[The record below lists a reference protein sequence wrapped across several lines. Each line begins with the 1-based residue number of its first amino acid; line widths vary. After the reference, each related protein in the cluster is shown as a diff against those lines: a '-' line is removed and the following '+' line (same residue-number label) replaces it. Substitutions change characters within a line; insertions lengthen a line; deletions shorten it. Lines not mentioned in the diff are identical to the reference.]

1 VWAQTR
7 PPDEVIVVDDGSSD
21 RTAEI
26 AATFAGTRVVREAN
40 AGVSVARDRGAELAS
55 GDLLAFLD
63 ADDEWRP
70 EKLALQVARL
80 EQRPDVVAS
89 FAEPEYVDART
100 GARWQVRYR
109 NAPDMVPVLL
119 LEGCVIGNNS
129 SVVVRREPFFAAG
142 GYDPR
147 SSVSADW
154 DLWLRLAEQGPFDL
168 VAAPL
173 IVYRFH
179 PGGMSRSVAD
189 LERDNVAIL
198 DRFFARPGRR
208 ARYRDLRR
216 RAYANVYAVLAG
228 GYLHVSDVRATVR
241 CLALAAAYDP
251 RSLARVLTFPV
262 RAIRRVVRR

>member
-1 VWAQTR
+1 VRAQTLS
-7 PPDEVIVVDDGSSD
+7 PDEVIVVDDGSSD
-21 RTAEI
+21 ATAEI
-26 AATFAGTRVVREAN
+26 ASGFPGTRVVRQAN

-55 GDLLAFLD
+55 GDLIAFLD

-70 EKLALQVARL
+70 EKLALQVDRLAR
-80 EQRPDVVAS
+80 RPEAVAS

-100 GARWQVRYR
+100 GARWPVRYK
-109 NAPDMVPVLL
+109 NAPDMVAVLL

-142 GYDPR
+142 GYDAR

-168 VAAPL
+168 IAAPL
-173 IVYRFH
+173 IAYRFH
-179 PGGMSRSVAD
+179 AGGMSRSVPD

-208 ARYRDLRR
+208 ARYGHLRR

-228 GYLHVSDVRATVR
+228 GYLHSGDIRATAR
-241 CLALAAAYDP
+241 CLGRAAAYDA
-251 RSLARVLTFPV
+251 RSLGRAVGFPARL
-262 RAIRRVVRR
+262 IRHLVGR